1 MNNQNKKALFK
12 TKIASDMQHNGEIV
26 EVISFK
32 KGKDIYCDRYC
43 VKFNDGTIND
53 NIMSIE
59 LDFDYKKRN
68 KERSR

>member
-1 MNNQNKKALFK
+1 MKQYYKKALFK
-12 TKIASDMQHNGEIV
+12 TKIASDMHHNGEIV

-43 VKFNDGTIND
+43 IKFNDGTIND
-53 NIMSIE
+53 NIMSNE
-59 LDFDYKKRN
+59 LDFNYKN